1 MLVELADWESVETR
15 DQHMKAAAESG
26 VFAPLTDLMGA
37 PFRVTVIR
45 SPP

>member
-26 VFAPLTDLMGA
+26 VFAPLADLMGA

-45 SPP
+45 ALP